1 MEIEYN
7 IFSEYNYGLYEDP
20 IVERLDP
27 LTSPFKSHLFVD
39 LFWDNQLTP
48 EDEDFLQD

>member
-39 LFWDNQLTP
+39 LFWDSTE
-48 EDEDFLQD
+48 EDEEDFPQD